1 LRYRTVTRRSP
12 EAGRSAVRWTRQER
26 QTGDSKRPPGSFGRV
41 AFETNCRSVPVP
53 FVLLSKR
60 TERSLVPDAGTSPS
74 KLVLREFLS
83 VPTVRM
89 GLPRAD
95 PVGTLKGIC
104 TLNQRAPQIWK
115 ELPLRSVIP
124 IIAALVTVVTA
135 NVSLAQ
141 STATP
146 PPESGATCP
155 PDVKGE
161 PPTVGGGSSEP
172 LSDKLAQSKGVI
184 CPPAGVDRE
193 MEVTPPSGGHLKVI
207 PPPGTP
213 GGDPNVQPK

>member
-1 LRYRTVTRRSP
+1 
-12 EAGRSAVRWTRQER
+12 
-26 QTGDSKRPPGSFGRV
+26 
-41 AFETNCRSVPVP
+41 
-53 FVLLSKR
+53 
-60 TERSLVPDAGTSPS
+60 
-74 KLVLREFLS
+74 
-83 VPTVRM
+83 M
-89 GLPRAD
+89 
-95 PVGTLKGIC
+95 
-104 TLNQRAPQIWK
+104 
-115 ELPLRSVIP
+115 RSVIP
-124 IIAALVTVVTA
+124 IIAALVTVETA

-146 PPESGATCP
+146 RPESGATCP

-184 CPPAGVDRE
+184 CTPAGVDRE
-193 MEVTPPSGGHLKVI
+193 TEVTPPSGGHLKVI

>member
-1 LRYRTVTRRSP
+1 MRF
-12 EAGRSAVRWTRQER
+12 AV
-26 QTGDSKRPPGSFGRV
+26 P
-41 AFETNCRSVPVP
+41 
-53 FVLLSKR
+53 
-60 TERSLVPDAGTSPS
+60 
-74 KLVLREFLS
+74 
-83 VPTVRM
+83 M
-89 GLPRAD
+89 
-95 PVGTLKGIC
+95 
-104 TLNQRAPQIWK
+104 
-115 ELPLRSVIP
+115 
-124 IIAALVTVVTA
+124 IAAVVTLAAA

-146 PPESGATCP
+146 SPESRATCP